1 MLFTALCNT
10 KSHEGLSIEKEPETK
25 YSGSDLEDVKM
36 DIHNNWVGYQIGIE
50 NSKASKEKIQKLVLE
65 ALKKGKLK
73 VLYPNS
79 NNSKS
84 IEENLTKLRKD
95 YKAK

>member
-36 DIHNNWVGYQIGIE
+36 DIHNNWVGYHIGIE